1 MVQST
6 AVLFGLK
13 LHIVVRY
20 RNGRLISQM
29 SKLTVTT
36 MNRVTLL
43 VYIMVKSNLENT
55 DYFTVS
61 VDLISKFIK
70 TI

>member
-13 LHIVVRY
+13 LHIEVTY
-20 RNGRLISQM
+20 RNVRLISQM
-29 SKLTVTT
+29 SKLTVRT

-43 VYIMVKSNLENT
+43 VYIMVKSN
-55 DYFTVS
+55 YFTVS